1 MFLPF
6 HSMKVAKAAAAGA
19 FIGVL
24 SARALARMMN
34 GGRCVLL
41 PKTGSGAP
49 EGSDTGPAA

>member
-24 SARALARMMN
+24 GALALARMMN
-34 GGRCVLL
+34 GGSCALQPR
-41 PKTGSGAP
+41 TGSGAP
-49 EGSDTGPAA
+49 AGSDSERAT